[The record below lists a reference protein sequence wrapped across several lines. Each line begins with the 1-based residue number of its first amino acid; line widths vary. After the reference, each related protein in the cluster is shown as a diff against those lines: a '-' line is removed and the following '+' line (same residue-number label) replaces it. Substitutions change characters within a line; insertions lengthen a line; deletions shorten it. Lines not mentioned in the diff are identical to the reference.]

1 MKKQLNEI
9 EKMQHLAGINEEKMD
24 IKSRRLIKQLNT
36 ELDIIV
42 RKYNGKLSR
51 NDIKS
56 EFNIAMGKI

>member
-36 ELDIIV
+36 
-42 RKYNGKLSR
+42 
-51 NDIKS
+51 
-56 EFNIAMGKI
+56 